1 MRQESRKLLGVRRK
15 EHVWRIRVAA
25 CRRSAREKRGGARRE
40 ELEARVRRGRRR
52 PLFLEGSDSGAC
64 ANTGGEGCGRVD
76 DGRLPGWVWKE
87 EG

>member
-1 MRQESRKLLGVRRK
+1 MHEKK
-15 EHVWRIRVAA
+15 EVVV
-25 CRRSAREKRGGARRE
+25 RRE

-64 ANTGGEGCGRVD
+64 ANAGGEGCGRVD